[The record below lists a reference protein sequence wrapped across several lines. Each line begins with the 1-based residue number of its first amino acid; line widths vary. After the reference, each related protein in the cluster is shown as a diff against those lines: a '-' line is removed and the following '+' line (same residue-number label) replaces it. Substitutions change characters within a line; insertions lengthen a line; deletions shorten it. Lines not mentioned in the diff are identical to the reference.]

1 MEKIAIGAL
10 LAECMTLIIKKIKG
24 LVGGNTRSTRSTHV
38 SYPPKKQN
46 NPSGRAEDGSTH
58 VKQNTNVAGFNLLA
72 VHDLFVEFKVD
83 VNRGAAMKVLLDT
96 IKAKTYSTL
105 VNDFYYSVTDVTSLL
120 HKWDNTNCRRYDIH
134 PISSDN
140 SGVYV
145 LQEDLNLYLR
155 NRQIFVQ
162 QNTSPEQKMELLINY
177 SFKEGYDRFIKRYE
191 SRVNILKFDCS
202 CTEAFDSIM
211 SEMKSYLDFR

>member
-1 MEKIAIGAL
+1 MEKIAIGAI

-24 LVGGNTRSTRSTHV
+24 LVGGKTRTSHV
-38 SYPPKKQN
+38 PYSSKKHN
-46 NPSGRAEDGSTH
+46 NPSDGRTEDGSTD
-58 VKQNTNVAGFNLLA
+58 VKQNTNVAKFNLLA
-72 VHDLFVEFKVD
+72 VRDLFIEFNVD
-83 VNRGAAMKVLLDT
+83 INRGAALKVLLDT

-145 LQEDLNLYLR
+145 LQENLDLYLR

-191 SRVNILKFDCS
+191 SRVNILKSDCS

-211 SEMKSYLDFR
+211 SEMKSYFDFR

>member
-10 LAECMTLIIKKIKG
+10 LSKCKTQIIKKIKG
-24 LVGGNTRSTRSTHV
+24 LVGGNTHSSHV
-38 SYPPKKQN
+38 SYPSKKHN
-46 NPSGRAEDGSTH
+46 NPSERAEDGSTH
-58 VKQNTNVAGFNLLA
+58 VKQNTNVARFNLLA

-96 IKAKTYSTL
+96 IKVKTYSNL

-120 HKWDNTNCRRYDIH
+120 YKWNNTDCRQYDIH
-134 PISSDN
+134 PKSSDN
-140 SGVYV
+140 GGVYV
-145 LQEDLNLYLR
+145 LQEDLDLYLR
-155 NRQIFVQ
+155 NRQIYVQ
-162 QNTSPEQKMELLINY
+162 QNTTLEQKMELLINY

-191 SRVNILKFDCS
+191 SRINILKSDCS

-211 SEMKSYLDFR
+211 SEMKSYLDF

>member
-24 LVGGNTRSTRSTHV
+24 LVGSNTRTSHV
-38 SYPPKKQN
+38 SYPSQKHNK
-46 NPSGRAEDGSTH
+46 PSGRAESSSTH
-58 VKQNTNVAGFNLLA
+58 VKQNTNVARFNLLA
-72 VHDLFVEFKVD
+72 IRDLFVEFKVD
-83 VNRGAAMKVLLDT
+83 VNRGAALKVLLDT
-96 IKAKTYSTL
+96 IKAKTYSNL

-120 HKWDNTNCRRYDIH
+120 HKWNSTNCRQYDIH
-134 PISSDN
+134 PITSDN
-140 SGVYV
+140 GGVYV
-145 LQEDLNLYLR
+145 LREDLDLYLR

-162 QNTSPEQKMELLINY
+162 QNTTSEQKMELLINY

-191 SRVNILKFDCS
+191 SRVNILKSDYS